1 MRVVVAVEA
10 LSGIETDSEGAV
22 VHFRA
27 RNMVVA
33 DALHGD
39 SIELR
44 MSVEQVDDLVHDLL
58 LFVLETREYV
68 IPEED
73 DE

>member
-39 SIELR
+39 SL
-44 MSVEQVDDLVHDLL
+44 SVRLTEEQADDLIHDLNL
-58 LFVLETREYV
+58 AMFDKAVGDV
-68 IPEED
+68 D
-73 DE
+73 S